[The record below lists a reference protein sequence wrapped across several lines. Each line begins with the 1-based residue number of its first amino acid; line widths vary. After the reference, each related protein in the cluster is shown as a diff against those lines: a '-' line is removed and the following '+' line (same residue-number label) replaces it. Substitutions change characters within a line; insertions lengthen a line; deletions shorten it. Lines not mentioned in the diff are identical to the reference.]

1 MKMFSKWE
9 LPVSK
14 DTPAGVDIEYDSRF
28 LELQSVAEG
37 KPEQQYGET
46 IIPAQEPDWAVVEKL
61 CNQLLAESKDLR
73 VLVYYAQ
80 ALTAKY
86 GLPGFQ
92 AGCEAIKINVDLFWD
107 TLFPQLE
114 DEDGEYDPF
123 YRINALSSFSTFDGI
138 AKELLASKLLVNG
151 LTQTLITVKEAVAV
165 LMGNDQQSYPGGK
178 DRLMLDIRVG
188 FDTAK
193 PELVAVN
200 QALADLKTIQ
210 DIFSTK
216 LKDEHPLNF
225 EAVLRPLSLINDAA
239 DYGSAGNTP
248 QSSENP
254 DTEDTSSPRQETVQS
269 SMSNEQFYAD
279 AWRRLNISNRSDVD
293 LALEKICVYFENFE
307 PSHPAPL
314 FIRRVQRLMNMD
326 FYDIMK
332 DISPE
337 SISNLEVLIGKP
349 EDEGTSNE

>member
-151 LTQTLITVKEAVAV
+151 LTQTLVTVKEAVAV
-165 LMGNDQQSYPGGK
+165 LMG
-178 DRLMLDIRVG
+178 
-188 FDTAK
+188 TAK

-225 EAVLRPLSLINDAA
+225 EAVLKPLSLINDAA

-248 QSSENP
+248 QSSENS
-254 DTEDTSSPRQETVQS
+254 DTEDPSSPRQEAAQS

-337 SISNLEVLIGKP
+337 SISNLEVLIGKS